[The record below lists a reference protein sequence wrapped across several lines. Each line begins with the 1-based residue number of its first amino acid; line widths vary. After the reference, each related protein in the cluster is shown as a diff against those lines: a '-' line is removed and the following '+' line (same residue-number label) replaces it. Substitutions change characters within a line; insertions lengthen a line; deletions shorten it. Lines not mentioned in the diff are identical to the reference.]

1 MKKSL
6 ESFKDKSAV
15 IKQSTNSS
23 IGEKQGETK
32 NLEEMFLDLSNL
44 LES

>member
-6 ESFKDKSAV
+6 ENFEEKHDFLKA
-15 IKQSTNSS
+15 STNSS
-23 IGEKQGETK
+23 IGEQQGETK